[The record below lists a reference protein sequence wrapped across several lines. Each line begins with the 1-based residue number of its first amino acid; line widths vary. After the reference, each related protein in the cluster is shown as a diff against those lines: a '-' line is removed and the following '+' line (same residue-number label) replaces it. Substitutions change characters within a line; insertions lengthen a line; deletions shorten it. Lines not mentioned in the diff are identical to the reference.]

1 MNEIAMACIG
11 IGIFLFLVLAILFI
25 ATENKNNDQNQ
36 NQNNHG
42 VTPRRTTTT
51 TNTTTF
57 HRRTSNSYHPPLPPR
72 ASSPVRAKRTVA
84 KGLPRRPVDISPSLI
99 SANAG
104 PNGVTPMDFPC
115 CPYDRQR
122 NKPGMS
128 QLIRWDRNNQC
139 YVCSKGHKFKSNGK
153 PIFT

>member
-1 MNEIAMACIG
+1 MNDIGMICISIG
-11 IGIFLFLVLAILFI
+11 IILFLALSVLFI
-25 ATENKNNDQNQ
+25 VTESKNNDNNP
-36 NQNNHG
+36 NQNNHA

-51 TNTTTF
+51 TTTF
-57 HRRTSNSYHPPLPPR
+57 HRRTRNNYHPPLPPR

>member
-1 MNEIAMACIG
+1 MNDIGMICISIG
-11 IGIFLFLVLAILFI
+11 IILFLALSVLFI
-25 ATENKNNDQNQ
+25 VTESKNKDNNS
-36 NQNNHG
+36 NQNNHA

-51 TNTTTF
+51 TTTF
-57 HRRTSNSYHPPLPPR
+57 HRRTRNNYHPPLPPR

>member
-1 MNEIAMACIG
+1 MNDIGMICISIG
-11 IGIFLFLVLAILFI
+11 IILFLALSVLFI
-25 ATENKNNDQNQ
+25 VTESKNKDSNQ
-36 NQNNHG
+36 NQNNHA

-51 TNTTTF
+51 TTTF
-57 HRRTSNSYHPPLPPR
+57 LRRTRNNYHPPLPPR

-104 PNGVTPMDFPC
+104 PNGVTPIDFPC

-128 QLIRWDRNNQC
+128 QLIKWDRNNQC

>member
-1 MNEIAMACIG
+1 MNDIGMICISIG
-11 IGIFLFLVLAILFI
+11 IILFLALSVLFI
-25 ATENKNNDQNQ
+25 VTESKNNDNSR
-36 NQNNHG
+36 NQNNHAA
-42 VTPRRTTTT
+42 TPRRTTTT
-51 TNTTTF
+51 TTTF
-57 HRRTSNSYHPPLPPR
+57 HRRTRNNYHPPLPPR

>member
-1 MNEIAMACIG
+1 MNDIGMICISIG
-11 IGIFLFLVLAILFI
+11 IILFLALSVLFI
-25 ATENKNNDQNQ
+25 VTESKNKDNNP

-51 TNTTTF
+51 TTTF
-57 HRRTSNSYHPPLPPR
+57 HRRTRNNYHPPLPPR

>member
-1 MNEIAMACIG
+1 MNDIGMICISIG
-11 IGIFLFLVLAILFI
+11 IILFLALSVLFI
-25 ATENKNNDQNQ
+25 VTESKNKDNSR
-36 NQNNHG
+36 NQNNHAA
-42 VTPRRTTTT
+42 TPRRTTTT
-51 TNTTTF
+51 TTTI
-57 HRRTSNSYHPPLPPR
+57 HRRTRNNYHPPLPPR
-72 ASSPVRAKRTVA
+72 ASSPVRATRTVA

>member
-1 MNEIAMACIG
+1 MNEIVMACIG

-36 NQNNHG
+36 NQNNHA

-51 TNTTTF
+51 TTTF
-57 HRRTSNSYHPPLPPR
+57 YRRTRNNYHPPLPPR

>member
-1 MNEIAMACIG
+1 MNDIGMICISIG
-11 IGIFLFLVLAILFI
+11 IILFLALSVLFI
-25 ATENKNNDQNQ
+25 VTESKNKDNSR
-36 NQNNHG
+36 NQNNHAA
-42 VTPRRTTTT
+42 TPRRTTTT
-51 TNTTTF
+51 TTI
-57 HRRTSNSYHPPLPPR
+57 HRRTRNNYHPPLPPR

-122 NKPGMS
+122 NKPGMT
-128 QLIRWDRNNQC
+128 QLIRWDRKNEC

>member
-1 MNEIAMACIG
+1 MNDIGMICISIG
-11 IGIFLFLVLAILFI
+11 IILFLALSVLFI
-25 ATENKNNDQNQ
+25 VTESKNKDNSR
-36 NQNNHG
+36 NQNNHA

-51 TNTTTF
+51 TTTF
-57 HRRTSNSYHPPLPPR
+57 HRRTRNNYHPPLPPR

>member
-1 MNEIAMACIG
+1 MNDIGMICISIG
-11 IGIFLFLVLAILFI
+11 IILFLALSVLFI
-25 ATENKNNDQNQ
+25 VSESKNNDNNR
-36 NQNNHG
+36 NQNNHA

-51 TNTTTF
+51 TTTF
-57 HRRTSNSYHPPLPPR
+57 HRRTRNNYHPPLPPR

>member
-1 MNEIAMACIG
+1 MNDIGMICISIG
-11 IGIFLFLVLAILFI
+11 IILFLALSVLFI
-25 ATENKNNDQNQ
+25 VTESKNKDSNQ
-36 NQNNHG
+36 NQNNHA

-51 TNTTTF
+51 TTTF
-57 HRRTSNSYHPPLPPR
+57 HRRTRNNYHPPLPPR

-104 PNGVTPMDFPC
+104 PNGVTPIDFPC

-128 QLIRWDRNNQC
+128 QLIKWDRNNQC

>member
-1 MNEIAMACIG
+1 MNDIGMICISIG
-11 IGIFLFLVLAILFI
+11 IILFLALSVLFI
-25 ATENKNNDQNQ
+25 VTESKNKDNNS
-36 NQNNHG
+36 NQNNHA

-51 TNTTTF
+51 TTTF
-57 HRRTSNSYHPPLPPR
+57 HRRTRNNYHPPLPPR

-153 PIFT
+153 PIEQ

>member
-1 MNEIAMACIG
+1 MNDIGMICISIG
-11 IGIFLFLVLAILFI
+11 IILFLALSVLFI
-25 ATENKNNDQNQ
+25 VTESKNNDNSR
-36 NQNNHG
+36 NQNNHA

-51 TNTTTF
+51 TTTF
-57 HRRTSNSYHPPLPPR
+57 HRRTRNNYHPPLPPR